1 MNRQLI
7 WVSLVYLLGL
17 TQVAPAP
24 YGAGA
29 LHAAGA
35 PHRSFTPPEQALLR
49 SRLLEAGVD
58 SGLVAGLRLDT
69 LRCYPGRL
77 RLNLDYN
84 VKQGSY
90 AQYMEPATVQRLKDF
105 IHRERELLRAAE
117 EKHGVPA
124 EVLGSILMVETRL
137 GDNTGQFRAPDLFL
151 TLMLHEGATQAAAL
165 DSAVARETRFGGM
178 RSRAEL
184 AELIRGKAVERARW
198 ATKEIRSISRL
209 IPLHDWDTLP
219 CSYAGAI
226 GLPQFMPTS
235 LAAYGDDGDGNG
247 RVELIKLDDAV
258 YSVGRYLK
266 QNGWRGR
273 MTADKRFKA
282 IRRYN
287 HSDVYARTVLKL
299 ARAVGL
305 PDAGR

>member
-1 MNRQLI
+1 MRVRGALLMLAGCL
-7 WVSLVYLLGL
+7 SLF
-17 TQVAPAP
+17 QVAAAP
-24 YGAGA
+24 MHASSPFRPFTSAEQGQLRERLRSAGA
-29 LHAAGA
+29 
-35 PHRSFTPPEQALLR
+35 
-49 SRLLEAGVD
+49 D
-58 SGLVAGLRLDT
+58 SALVAGLRLDT
-69 LRCYPGRL
+69 LRCYPSRL

-90 AQYMEPATVQRLKDF
+90 AQYLEAATVQRLQDF
-105 IHRERELLRAAE
+105 LRRESRLFAAAE
-117 EKHGVPA
+117 AKHGVPA

-137 GDNTGQFRAPDLFL
+137 GENTGQFRAPDLFL
-151 TLMLHEGATQAAAL
+151 TLLLHEGATSEVAL
-165 DSAVARETRFGGM
+165 DTALARETRFGGT

-184 AELIRGKAVERARW
+184 EEIIRVKALERARW
-198 ATKEIRSISRL
+198 AGKEIRSLARL
-209 IPLHDWDTLP
+209 IPVRDWDTLP

-247 RVELIKLDDAV
+247 RVELGVLADAV
-258 YSVGRYLK
+258 FSVGRYLK
-266 QNGWRGR
+266 ENGWRGR

-299 ARAVGL
+299 AAAVGL
-305 PDAGR
+305 PAAGR